1 MVGAPWGRC
10 SVWWFTV
17 WQVHRM
23 VATMWYLAFQP
34 LLTEPA
40 RKRRVF
46 NKMPSPLTLRSSKIN
61 SPHFFDAPA
70 LFLQGLDALPL
81 VTTWIIAVTH
91 GVDL

>member
-1 MVGAPWGRC
+1 
-10 SVWWFTV
+10 
-17 WQVHRM
+17 M

-61 SPHFFDAPA
+61 SPHLQRVFFDAPA

-81 VTTWIIAVTH
+81 VTKWITAVTH